1 MVKNDNGFV
10 EETVETVAIKAM
22 YNAMK
27 SIAKRLSPIIKSYKS
42 RKANHEICQYFH
54 VSESE

>member
-1 MVKNDNGFV
+1 MVKNDNEFV

-27 SIAKRLSPIIKSYKS
+27 SVAKRLSPIIKSYKS

>member
-1 MVKNDNGFV
+1 MVKNDNEFV
-10 EETVETVAIKAM
+10 EETVETVAIKAV

-27 SIAKRLSPIIKSYKS
+27 SVAKRLSPIIKSYKS
-42 RKANHEICQYFH
+42 RKTNHEICQYFH

>member
-1 MVKNDNGFV
+1 MVKNDNEFV
-10 EETVETVAIKAM
+10 EETVETMAIKVM
-22 YNAMK
+22 YDAMK
-27 SIAKRLSPIIKSYKS
+27 SIAKRWSPIIKLYKS